1 MSLFNRIR
9 NKSRITRGQAKQK
22 IGRATG
28 NRRLQAQGLTDRV
41 SGRARQFGENVKDEL
56 RGAGH

>member
-9 NKSRITRGQAKQK
+9 NKSRITRGRAKQR

-41 SGRARQFGENVKDEL
+41 SGRARQFGENVKDEF
-56 RGAGH
+56 RGAGR